1 MPNSGH
7 AGEKEVQLLMQA
19 LLQLETVEE
28 VEALLTD
35 LLTYNETQSLAQ
47 RISVAKMLDDSERYS
62 DIIAATG
69 ASTATISRVKNCL
82 FRGSGG
88 YRMVLDRLKESESA
102 AEALP
107 EAN

>member
-1 MPNSGH
+1 MPNSGQ
-7 AGEKEVQLLMQA
+7 AGEKEVNLLLQA
-19 LLQLETVEE
+19 LLQLHTIEE
-28 VEALLTD
+28 VEDFLTD
-35 LLTYNETQSLAQ
+35 LLTYNETQALAQ

-88 YRMVLDRLKESESA
+88 YRMVLDRIKENEDVELSA
-102 AEALP
+102 A
-107 EAN
+107 NQ